1 MMRLFSVMLLAICV
15 PLLAAAQTQ
24 PDASMLSTL
33 RLRFIGPAT
42 MSGRVTDVAVLESDP
57 TTIYIA
63 SATGGVWK
71 TTDNAITVT
80 PVFEKQSVHSVGAL
94 GLFQGDPNVVWVGT
108 GEATNRQSSGWGDG
122 IYKST
127 DGGRTWANMG
137 LPESG
142 HIARIVT
149 HPTNRDNVYVAV
161 PGKLWAPNAERG
173 LYKTSD
179 GGRSWQLVLKGDQD
193 TGVTEVAMD
202 PSEPNVIYAATYQ
215 RRRQAFGF
223 VGGGPGSALWK
234 STDAGA
240 TWNKLTAGL
249 PTGILGRIGISIY
262 RRNPN
267 VVYVS
272 VEQGARYTSSV
283 SYEQR
288 LGGIFRSDD
297 KGNTWRRMGDYNPR
311 PAYSSKLL
319 VDPNDERRLYQVQY
333 SVSDDSGDTWRE
345 PRQTLLGDDRIF
357 WVAPTDSRLV
367 VSGEDGGC
375 GIS

>member
-1 MMRLFSVMLLAICV
+1 MRFSAAALATLAVFTAI
-15 PLLAAAQTQ
+15 PAAAQVA
-24 PDASMLSTL
+24 DSAMLSTF
-33 RLRFIGPAT
+33 RFRFIGPAT
-42 MSGRVTDVAVLESDP
+42 MSGRITDVAVLESDP

-127 DGGRTWANMG
+127 DGGRTWTNTG

-149 HPTNRDNVYVAV
+149 HPTNPDVVYVAV
-161 PGKLWAPNAERG
+161 PGKLWAPSAERG
-173 LYKTSD
+173 LYKSSD
-179 GGRSWQLVLKGDQD
+179 GGRSWQLVLKGNED

-202 PSEPNVIYAATYQ
+202 PSDANTIYAATYQ

-240 TWNKLTAGL
+240 
-249 PTGILGRIGISIY
+249 
-262 RRNPN
+262 
-267 VVYVS
+267 
-272 VEQGARYTSSV
+272 
-283 SYEQR
+283 
-288 LGGIFRSDD
+288 
-297 KGNTWRRMGDYNPR
+297 
-311 PAYSSKLL
+311 
-319 VDPNDERRLYQVQY
+319 
-333 SVSDDSGDTWRE
+333 
-345 PRQTLLGDDRIF
+345 
-357 WVAPTDSRLV
+357 
-367 VSGEDGGC
+367 
-375 GIS
+375 